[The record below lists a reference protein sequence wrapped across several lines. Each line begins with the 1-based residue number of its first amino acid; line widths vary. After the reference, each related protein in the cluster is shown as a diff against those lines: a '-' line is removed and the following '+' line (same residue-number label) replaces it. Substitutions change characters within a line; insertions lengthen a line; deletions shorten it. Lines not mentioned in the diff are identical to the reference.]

1 MSWVGRWISRMSL
14 ITLVLLCL
22 GASPTPSDRSERRG
36 VGLPMSDCEG
46 PGQALDIESEQ
57 MTFDSK
63 SHTFVFERNVTVRRC
78 DMTLKCNRLRVI
90 NTADGKG
97 VERIIATGN
106 VQIEQGTRQA
116 RADKAEYFDAEQ
128 KLVLTGQPRAW
139 DTEDQNELT
148 GDVMEVFLATE
159 KLEVKRARVLFH
171 PRRSTPTRPGG

>member
-1 MSWVGRWISRMSL
+1 MPAE
-14 ITLVLLCL
+14 T
-22 GASPTPSDRSERRG
+22 
-36 VGLPMSDCEG
+36 CEG
-46 PGQALDIESEQ
+46 PGQTLDVKADR
-57 MTFDSK
+57 MTFDQQER
-63 SHTFVFERNVTVRRC
+63 TFLFQDRVRVRRC

-139 DTEDQNELT
+139 DTADQNELT
-148 GDVMEVFLATE
+148 GEVMEVYLATE

-171 PRRSTPTRPGG
+171 PRRETPTRPGG